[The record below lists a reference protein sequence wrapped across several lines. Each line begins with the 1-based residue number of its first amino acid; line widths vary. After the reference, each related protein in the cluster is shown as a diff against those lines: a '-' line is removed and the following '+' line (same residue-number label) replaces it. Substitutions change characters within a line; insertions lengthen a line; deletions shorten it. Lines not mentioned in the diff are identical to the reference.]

1 MTSAA
6 SEMSKAEGSKVLD
19 ENINIKCI
27 DQSGREVFFKLK
39 TTTPFSKMFDAY
51 ATKTKLH
58 VAGLR
63 FLFDG
68 TRVNSSDTPEKLQ
81 MEDGDVIDI
90 YMEQVGGGDDVH
102 DNIRVPRAEAL
113 ERLDE
118 FPTDEDKRWGWP
130 NLKRACPDVDGEDE
144 EKLVHAANA
153 VEQSVL
159 LAESLV
165 KRNDLWNADTEK
177 HSSRSDVVLKVA
189 KMIHG
194 QFQQRATDER
204 IDRVAGALD
213 YVSGSIDKVA
223 DPLTSSSAQIGR
235 VASALDE
242 QIGRVASALDDV
254 SSSIDNVADPLTSS
268 SEQIGRVARTLEDV
282 SSSIDKVADPR

>member
-90 YMEQVGGGDDVH
+90 YMEQVGGDDDVH

-130 NLKRACPDVDGEDE
+130 NLKRACPDVYSEDE
-144 EKLVHAANA
+144 EKLMHAANA

-194 QFQQRATDER
+194 EFQQRVTDE
-204 IDRVAGALD
+204 
-213 YVSGSIDKVA
+213 
-223 DPLTSSSAQIGR
+223 QIGR

-242 QIGRVASALDDV
+242 QIGCVASALENV
-254 SSSIDNVADPLTSS
+254 SNSID
-268 SEQIGRVARTLEDV
+268 DV
-282 SSSIDKVADPR
+282 SSSIDKVADPLVSMSNAAMYTSEVAATAAPFPRMTNAATYSASSAASR